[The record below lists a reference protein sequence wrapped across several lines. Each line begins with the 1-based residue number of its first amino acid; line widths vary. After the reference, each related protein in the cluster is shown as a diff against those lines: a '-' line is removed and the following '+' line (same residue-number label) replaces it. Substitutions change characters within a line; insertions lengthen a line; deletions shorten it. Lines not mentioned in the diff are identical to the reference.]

1 MNNKLIVGRIF
12 CDLKRVFSCADYGV
26 LFCELKFC
34 WINGKDL
41 EFYQC
46 YLYIRYF
53 RTAIYDSDDSYE
65 LRIKQATRCIKFPKF
80 YYAIILYTFRQ
91 SVPIIRSYLLYTRQL
106 VRFMQVMWPLPSR
119 DRLEL
124 SSNLSRNVGNQ
135 SPDFEAWLPERGRLL
150 ISEQVVLE
158 WSLNFP
164 LQSKTVPK
172 FLSPCYFKL
181 KLSF

>member
-1 MNNKLIVGRIF
+1 MNNKLIVGRIS
-12 CDLKRVFSCADYGV
+12 CDLKRVFSCVDYGV

-41 EFYQC
+41 GFYQC

-53 RTAIYDSDDSYE
+53 RTAIYDDSDDSYE

-80 YYAIILYTFRQ
+80 YYAIILYTFWQ
-91 SVPIIRSYLLYTRQL
+91 SVPIIRCYLLYTRQL

-124 SSNLSRNVGNQ
+124 SSNLSWNVGNQ
-135 SPDFEAWLPERGRLL
+135 SPDFEAWLL

-158 WSLNFP
+158 CSLNFP

-172 FLSPCYFKL
+172 FLTPSYFKL
-181 KLSF
+181 NLSF